1 MEIRLGNLLVSAAVC
16 GLVAGCGSASSPDP
30 AATGHGSG
38 AAPRPPAAH
47 HPVTV
52 LTSSDGFRFK
62 VSGAGAHTTPTDPDG
77 DTASPGQAYV
87 YAEIDVTNLQKDRGG
102 PLGDFLSD
110 LLIAVPQAVVPDGG
124 RAYACELEDD
134 GMCMRTG
141 RWTHA
146 DADGGTD
153 DLVGLGSDPET
164 STVPPGGTWTVRGY
178 FGAASPVDD
187 THDVGRVQLFWTPN
201 IAEKF
206 LKKSDPRTAIPLS

>member
-1 MEIRLGNLLVSAAVC
+1 M
-16 GLVAGCGSASSPDP
+16 
-30 AATGHGSG
+30 
-38 AAPRPPAAH
+38 
-47 HPVTV
+47 